1 MGNVP
6 FLFYSMWEKP
16 MGESACWG
24 LCGLHLT
31 GRRSWEVR
39 WKKTG
44 ELDSHPLGVGV
55 VVCELEPVTCW
66 ETGWIQAC
74 PGMSEGYARDVLS
87 PYLGMKGKKS
97 VRVSVRDNNVWRC
110 RHLLGRKKKTIPAS
124 SDVKEVSAL
133 CWWNGEKHPG
143 WTSILLSL
151 FSYKLF
157 APCGPKGGRM
167 FMCDHRNVWHLVR
180 SHSANRVH
188 IGAKSWI
195 ISSQNHH

>member
-44 ELDSHPLGVGV
+44 ELDSHPLGVRV

-66 ETGWIQAC
+66 ERAESRPALGCQRVMLK
-74 PGMSEGYARDVLS
+74 MSSVLT
-87 PYLGMKGKKS
+87 
-97 VRVSVRDNNVWRC
+97 W
-110 RHLLGRKKKTIPAS
+110 
-124 SDVKEVSAL
+124 E
-133 CWWNGEKHPG
+133 WE
-143 WTSILLSL
+143 
-151 FSYKLF
+151 
-157 APCGPKGGRM
+157 
-167 FMCDHRNVWHLVR
+167 VR
-180 SHSANRVH
+180 SHSESQWEIIMYDDAATFWEEKRKRSRLWVTWKTLVPSAGETERNIQVGHQCYYLYSLINSLLRVALKAVVCSCV
-188 IGAKSWI
+188 ITEMCDIWFVLI
-195 ISSQNHH
+195 QPTEFI